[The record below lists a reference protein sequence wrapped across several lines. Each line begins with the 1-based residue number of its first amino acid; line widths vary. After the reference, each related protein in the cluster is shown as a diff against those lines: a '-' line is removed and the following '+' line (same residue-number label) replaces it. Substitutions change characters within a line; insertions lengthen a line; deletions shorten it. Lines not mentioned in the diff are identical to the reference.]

1 MHVRGSYEVALR
13 LPRDCSFP
21 HKSGAAQALSPTQYG
36 DGYLAS
42 DDEMEA
48 HAKAWGYA
56 HRPYDVICDLHPCY
70 VDDEYVYIHDIL

>member
-1 MHVRGSYEVALR
+1 MHVWGIYLLSSLSTYIIYARYVCIDLR
-13 LPRDCSFP
+13 LHYVFPRDCSFP

-48 HAKAWGYA
+48 HAKADGF
-56 HRPYDVICDLHPCY
+56 IS
-70 VDDEYVYIHDIL
+70 